1 MGKLSERMAKLLGI
15 KNDFKS
21 ALATQGVDVGE
32 RPFREYPSLVDGLRS
47 KIAVTSVSIAELSG
61 QTVEWE
67 GGGERKLLTL
77 GSVLPADA
85 TADVLNFLDE
95 PMVKWT
101 SSNNTVVEIV
111 SEVGTDGKIKT
122 YAVPIDEG
130 KATITVTVGGKSD
143 SFTASVS
150 PAGAIA
156 KAIIA
161 AKRGEPLAIGTKLED
176 YVDGVLNSLLIAHY
190 GTAKLSDGT
199 THNGLYCFREFAQP
213 AAQAFGPNVDYTTST
228 IHNLLNGE
236 LLEKC
241 SEDFKKYVAEIA
253 VPYYKNGST
262 LVDVNAKQFL
272 MSETEI
278 MGVNGN
284 NNTKVEGVAWDLWK
298 QRTGLTSPSSSNN
311 NGRIM
316 KDKDGNTVWW
326 WLRSWYSSSYVC
338 YVYTTGY
345 TTNYGTPSYTNGVVP
360 ACFFPID

>member
-21 ALATQGVDVGE
+21 ALATQGVDVGN
-32 RPFREYPSLVDGLRS
+32 RPFREYPGLVNGLRS

-77 GSVLPADA
+77 ASVLPNDA
-85 TADVLNFLDE
+85 TADVLDYLDE

-101 SSNNTVVEIV
+101 SSDSMVVEIV
-111 SEVGTDGKIKT
+111 SEIGANGKINT

-130 KATITVTVGGKSD
+130 TATITATVGGKSD
-143 SFTASVS
+143 TFTASVS
-150 PAGAIA
+150 AAGAIP
-156 KAIIA
+156 KAIMA
-161 AKRGEPLAIGTKLED
+161 AKRGEPLTIGTELED
-176 YVDGVLNSLLIAHY
+176 YLDGILNPLLIAHY
-190 GTAKLSDGT
+190 GTAKFTDGT
-199 THNGLYCFREFAQP
+199 IHNGFYCFRKFAQP
-213 AAQAFGPNVDYTTST
+213 AAQAFGSSVDYTIST
-228 IHNLLNGE
+228 IHNLLNGS

-241 SEDFKKYVAEIA
+241 SDDFRKYVAEIA

-278 MGVNGN
+278 MGINGN
-284 NNTKVEGVAWDLWK
+284 NNTKVEGEAWDLWK
-298 QRTGLTSPSSSNN
+298 QRTGFTSPSSGAN
-311 NGRIM
+311 NGRVM
-316 KDKDGNTVWW
+316 KDTSGNNVWW

-338 YVYTTGY
+338 AVSTHGGSAY
-345 TTNYGTPSYTNGVVP
+345 YGGPSSAGGVVS

>member
-1 MGKLSERMAKLLGI
+1 MGKLSERMGKLLNI

-21 ALATQGVDVGE
+21 ALATQGVDVGN
-32 RPFREYPSLVDGLRS
+32 RPFREYPGLVDGLRS

-77 GSVLPADA
+77 GSVLPTDA

-101 SSNNTVVEIV
+101 SSDDTVVEIV
-111 SEVGTDGKIKT
+111 SEVGADGKIKT
-122 YAVPIDEG
+122 YAVPVDEG
-130 KATITVTVGGKSD
+130 EATITVTVGGKSD

-150 PAGAIA
+150 PAGAIP
-156 KAIIA
+156 KAIMA
-161 AKRGEPLAIGTKLED
+161 AQRGQALEIGTELED
-176 YVDGVLNSLLIAHY
+176 YVDGVLNPLLIAHY
-190 GTAKLSDGT
+190 GTARFPDGA
-199 THNGLYCFREFAQP
+199 THNGFYCFRKFVQP
-213 AAQAFGPNVDYTTST
+213 TAQAFGSNVDYTTST
-228 IHNLLNGE
+228 VHSLLNGA

-241 SEDFKKYVAEIA
+241 SEDFRKYVAEIA

-262 LVDVNAKQFL
+262 LVEVNAKQFL

-284 NNTKVEGVAWDLWK
+284 SNTRVEGVAWDLWK
-298 QRTGLTSPSSSNN
+298 KRTGLTSPSHSAN
-311 NGRIM
+311 NGRVM
-316 KDKDGNTVWW
+316 TDKDGNTVWW

-338 YVYTTGY
+338 GVGT
-345 TTNYGTPSYTNGVVP
+345 YGTTYGSYTPSNAYGVVS